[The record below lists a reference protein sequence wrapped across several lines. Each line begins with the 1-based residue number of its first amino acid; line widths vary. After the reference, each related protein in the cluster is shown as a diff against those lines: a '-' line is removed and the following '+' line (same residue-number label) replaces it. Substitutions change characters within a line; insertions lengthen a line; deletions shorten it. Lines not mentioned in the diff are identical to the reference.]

1 MRIIELMHGKKK
13 RLSYMVSNFINRIL
27 TLPLARVHPGFV
39 LCLCS
44 KVATSKLTMQ
54 ILMRA
59 KLHLSF
65 FLCSLYALK
74 TNYKGVQLKKD
85 YFHSCLQDRLQ
96 YAQEFAKDYTIYLQS
111 VEFTKK
117 TEREFYKNN
126 RILFMLNKIL
136 NLPTNTLKLI
146 KVLRGLLALLER
158 VMNQVIQ
165 NHKINLTH

>member
-1 MRIIELMHGKKK
+1 M
-13 RLSYMVSNFINRIL
+13 
-27 TLPLARVHPGFV
+27 
-39 LCLCS
+39 
-44 KVATSKLTMQ
+44 
-54 ILMRA
+54 
-59 KLHLSF
+59 
-65 FLCSLYALK
+65 
-74 TNYKGVQLKKD
+74 KKD

-146 KVLRGLLALLER
+146 KVLKSKFILRKCLNEIE
-158 VMNQVIQ
+158 VIKRELK
-165 NHKINLTH
+165 NYE